1 MAGFARVVNQFKSFL
16 NCQSRI
22 KLGASKIISRSC
34 QVYSVIWNGVD
45 NTQWYVAI
53 ILVGMWRYKKLSDY
67 VQILY
72 ASVAVFR
79 KAVRVDDVNW

>member
-1 MAGFARVVNQFKSFL
+1 M
-16 NCQSRI
+16 
-22 KLGASKIISRSC
+22 
-34 QVYSVIWNGVD
+34 D

-53 ILVGMWRYKKLSDY
+53 ILVGMWGYKKLSDY

-79 KAVRVDDVNW
+79 KAVRVELVMISGMTDISCMGCMFQDIQTELRGFLSVVFCLTNVKLLPPAL